1 MINNQLINMI
11 KQFKEIDDFFKK
23 DIFNENDLINLKNL
37 ILSNYKD
44 LNDIKLAYSVI
55 ELQLLKFEMLVNES
69 KTNKQPLKKNTDRIK
84 KSLKEHNKVNNKSKV
99 NNEVIYQNEKL
110 ENTKNFN
117 LLGILNQI
125 TETESK
131 EKIIN
136 ILKEKGVYKGRLN
149 ITLSLEDY
157 NYVKDQLKILIKTNK
172 EKDPTLRIK
181 TNKNRSISKT
191 NSVYDKIKSVKGVG
205 KIIYIRS
212 K

>member
-1 MINNQLINMI
+1 MMI
-11 KQFKEIDDFFKK
+11 KQFKEIDAFFK
-23 DIFNENDLINLKNL
+23 NDRFSDKELIDLKNS
-37 ILSNYKD
+37 ISSNYKD
-44 LNDIKLAYSVI
+44 LSAVKLAYSII
-55 ELQLLKFEMLVNES
+55 ELKILKFEMLVNES
-69 KTNKQPLKKNTDRIK
+69 QTNKQRLNENTDRIK
-84 KSLKEHNKVNNKSKV
+84 KFVKQPNKVNNKSKD

-110 ENTKNFN
+110 VNTKNFN
-117 LLGILNQI
+117 LLGILEQI

-136 ILKEKGVYKGRLN
+136 ILKEKGIYKGRLN
-149 ITLSLEDY
+149 ITISVEDY
-157 NYVKDQLKILIKTNK
+157 NYIKDQLKILIKTNK

-191 NSVYDKIKSVKGVG
+191 NTVYDKIKTMNGPG

>member
-1 MINNQLINMI
+1 MKLINMI

-69 KTNKQPLKKNTDRIK
+69 QTNKQPLKKNTVRIK

-99 NNEVIYQNEKL
+99 NNEVISQNEKL

-149 ITLSLEDY
+149 ITLSVEDY

>member
-1 MINNQLINMI
+1 MI

-69 KTNKQPLKKNTDRIK
+69 QTNKQPLKKNTVRIK

-99 NNEVIYQNEKL
+99 NNEVISQNEKL

-136 ILKEKGVYKGRLN
+136 ILKEKGIYKGRLN
-149 ITLSLEDY
+149 ITLSVEDY
-157 NYVKDQLKILIKTNK
+157 KYVKDQLKILIKTNK
-172 EKDPTLRIK
+172 EKDPNLRIK

>member
-1 MINNQLINMI
+1 MI